1 MAQGLNSGY
10 FVEEYKFRHNMNPAF
25 GNEQNYVSLPALG
38 NINVRTQG
46 NFGLGDVLFDN
57 PRYGV
62 DSDKKKTTFMN
73 PYISTSDALSGFAS
87 GTNRINADVDITLL
101 SAGFKAF
108 GPVTPAFVPSP
119 PLRRTYSRKVHAS
132 HSPARWPR
140 RSLWRLSSETDH
152 DDPKN
157 IYDAS

>member
-1 MAQGLNSGY
+1 MKRIGKYILAASLAAVGCNAMAQGLNSGY

-108 GPVTPAFVPSP
+108 GGYNTSLSTRVP
-119 PLRRTYSRKVHAS
+119 T
-132 HSPARWPR
+132 
-140 RSLWRLSSETDH
+140 
-152 DDPKN
+152 
-157 IYDAS
+157 